1 MINKNGQNPFKITTP
16 EDLSAEETVS
26 LFVDVFSDFYQIT
39 DPGHVIIKGPRG
51 VGKSMMLRYLEPDC
65 QCLATKKRLSELPY
79 IAVYIPLKNTNFAL
93 AELKQFDGKHAYT
106 LLNEHIMIV
115 HCLIKVFEI
124 FKNENLIDDI
134 DFNRLLSFYK
144 NEFNPILG
152 IDTMDEEL
160 IHTAQLLN
168 CITGVLNTMY
178 RDVMRYVKR
187 SAFSNDVEPYKGELF
202 DYINYFVPLMEGLG
216 DAISE
221 CDTTFY
227 LMMDDAHYLSDSQTR
242 ILNSWIAS
250 RTSRK
255 VSIKVSTQYNYK
267 NYYTINGSTVD
278 TPHDYVELDLAT
290 VYTEGNKKAKSTYY
304 NRIADIVQKRLKVF
318 GIKSNVKDF
327 FPVDIDQEMAIR
339 KIREEYI
346 ERFDCGKG
354 RGYNRTDDAQR
365 YARPDYIKS
374 LGGISKSS
382 HSYSYAGFDQLVNIS
397 SGVVRYFLQQAHAMY
412 AKQQATLDE
421 GEEINYI
428 SASIQNDVVREIANQ
443 VLFNDLESYSKEGHD
458 DAYPKEDIDKLANL
472 IQGLGGLFKAVLLS
486 DKSERRVFSIAISD
500 KPSEVVLRILDIG
513 IQLGYFH
520 KSTIGRKNAG
530 SIGRTKLYVLNRILA
545 PIWTLDP
552 NGFAGYLF
560 IKNRVLEDAISN
572 PIKMI
577 TSSNIYKNKYN
588 EDDDIQM
595 SLFELYP
602 EMYEES
608 EVEVVDGESED

>member
-1 MINKNGQNPFKITTP
+1 MISKSGQNPFKITTP
-16 EDLSAEETVS
+16 EDLTAEETVS

-39 DPGHVIIKGPRG
+39 DPGHVIMKGPRG

-65 QCLATKKRLSELPY
+65 QCLATSKTLRELPY
-79 IAVYIPLKNTNFAL
+79 IAVYVPLKNTNFAL
-93 AELKQFDGKHAYT
+93 AELKRFEGKHAYT

-115 HCLIKVFEI
+115 HCLIEVFEI
-124 FKNENLIDDI
+124 FKNENLIQDI
-134 DFNRLLSFYK
+134 DYKKLLSFYK
-144 NEFNPILG
+144 DEFVPILG
-152 IDTMDEEL
+152 VDAMDRASDNVEQL
-160 IHTAQLLN
+160 IN
-168 CITGVLNTMY
+168 NITHVLNVMY
-178 RDVMRYVKR
+178 RDVMRYIKR
-187 SAFSNDVEPYKGELF
+187 SAFSDVVEPYMGELY
-202 DYINYFVPLMEGLG
+202 DYINYFVPLMEGL
-216 DAISE
+216 AKTISE

-267 NYYTINGSTVD
+267 NYYTINGSTID
-278 TPHDYVELDLAT
+278 TPHDYVELDMAT
-290 VYTEGNKKAKSTYY
+290 VYTEGNKNVKYTYY
-304 NRIADIVQKRLKVF
+304 SRIRDIVQKRLQLF
-318 GIKSNVKDF
+318 GIQTEVKEF
-327 FPVDIDQEMAIR
+327 FPEDAEQEKAIA
-339 KIREEYI
+339 KIAAEYI
-346 ERFDCGKG
+346 ARFDCGEG
-354 RGYNRTDDAQR
+354 RGYNRTDDARR

-374 LGGISKSS
+374 LGGVSKSS

-397 SGVVRYFLQQAHAMY
+397 SGIVRYFLQQAHSMY
-412 AKQQATLDE
+412 AKQQALLKQ
-421 GEEINYI
+421 GEKIDYI
-428 SASIQNDVVREIANQ
+428 SASIQNDVVRDRANQ
-443 VLFNDLESYSKEGHD
+443 VLFTDLESYSKEGHEE
-458 DAYPKEDIDKLANL
+458 AYPKEDIDKLANL

-486 DKSERRVFSIAISD
+486 EKSERRVFSIAISD
-500 KPSEVVLRILDIG
+500 KPSEEVLRILDIG

-560 IKNRVLEDAISN
+560 IKNRVLEDAINN

-577 TSSNIYKNKYN
+577 TGSDIYKNKNN
-588 EDDDIQM
+588 ESSDIQM

-602 EMYEES
+602 EMTGES
-608 EVEVVDGESED
+608 EVEVVVGESEN